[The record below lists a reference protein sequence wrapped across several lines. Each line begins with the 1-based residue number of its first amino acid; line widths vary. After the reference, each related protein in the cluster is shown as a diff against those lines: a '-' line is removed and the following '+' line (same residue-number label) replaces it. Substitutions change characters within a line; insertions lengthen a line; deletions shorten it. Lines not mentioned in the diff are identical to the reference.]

1 MSDLTLKRQISS
13 SFAGACVTSLTM
25 TPLDVIKV
33 RLQIQNRPNPLQKGD
48 KLMCFNG
55 IMDCVCTVENGPK
68 PNEPMEK
75 YFKRCWYYRP
85 NHFNSGMDAF
95 GKILRNEGLGS
106 LWSGLTPTVAQSTMG
121 WFFDYLESR
130 LAG

>member
-1 MSDLTLKRQISS
+1 
-13 SFAGACVTSLTM
+13 
-25 TPLDVIKV
+25 
-33 RLQIQNRPNPLQKGD
+33 
-48 KLMCFNG
+48 MCFNG

-95 GKILRNEGLGS
+95 GKILTPQRPTLKNRPPKPIPQQLLLHPPSRSHRQNRHLRPGQPHRNHPRPHASRPQPVL
-106 LWSGLTPTVAQSTMG
+106 LQSSQKC
-121 WFFDYLESR
+121 FER
-130 LAG
+130 QI

>member
-1 MSDLTLKRQISS
+1 
-13 SFAGACVTSLTM
+13 
-25 TPLDVIKV
+25 
-33 RLQIQNRPNPLQKGD
+33 
-48 KLMCFNG
+48 MCFNG

-95 GKILRNEGLGS
+95 AKILRSILNYSELHIMK
-106 LWSGLTPTVAQSTMG
+106 V
-121 WFFDYLESR
+121 YIYYKN
-130 LAG
+130 